1 VLVATGLAHAG
12 RSVAL
17 VEAGL
22 VGGESPYLACLPS
35 KSMLASARRG
45 ETWEHAVARRNE
57 VTGRLDD
64 SLFAARLADAGVTLI
79 RGTGQVTEPGS
90 IEVTT
95 AGRGRRGQPDKPDKA
110 VLRYADLVIATG
122 SEPLAP
128 PVEGLT
134 DVPTWT
140 SAEALSSQD
149 LPRHLIVMGA
159 GPAGCELTQIYAA
172 FGSQVTLIEAEPQL
186 LPDEASFAGEIL
198 SDALRRTGADLRLG
212 SPVVKAAPLDKG
224 LALILADGTS
234 LEGDRILL
242 ATGRRPRLAGLG
254 LDKLG
259 IAPSAAGALPVDAT
273 CRVRTA
279 NGQPTGNTGQPATI
293 PAEPAAAAASAAQQA
308 APPGPPAA
316 PLAQPAAP
324 PAQQAAPQAQQ
335 APPAQQAAAPG
346 PPAAAASAQAAS
358 ATGQPSVFPG
368 QTATASGA
376 FPGQPATATGQP
388 VAATAQPTAVPA
400 RPATVPARPATVP
413 GQPVAVPGQ
422 PAIAN
427 GQPIAATAQP
437 TAVPGQP
444 AAVPAQPA
452 TGPGQPAAVP
462 AQPATGP
469 GQPAAVPAQPATG
482 QLIAATAQPTAVPG
496 RPVTAAAQPTAVPGQ
511 PGAVPG
517 RPVTAAAQ
525 PTAVPGQP
533 GAVPGQPGAV
543 PVQPGAVPV
552 QPGAA
557 TAQPV
562 TAPGQPAE
570 TAAQPTAVTA
580 TAQPATATVQPAAAA
595 SGQPTAASAAAEQP
609 ATATGQATPGSGQAM
624 TGSGRVW
631 AAGDVTGI
639 APYTHTARYQAS
651 VVIANILGEHR
662 VADYR
667 AIPRCVYTTPSVCCV
682 GVTPGQA
689 AAAGIQLRTV
699 GHDLAETARAAVEVD
714 DRGRIELYA
723 DMTGGDTLVGAAAV
737 GRSAEEWMGE
747 LALAIRAGIPL
758 KTLADVV
765 HAFPTYGEAIERSL
779 RELAV
784 GVPEGD
790 DR

>member
-1 VLVATGLAHAG
+1 VPDFDVVVLGGGTSGVLVATGLADAG

-35 KSMLASARRG
+35 TSMLASARRG

-57 VTGRLDD
+57 VTGHLDD
-64 SLFAARLADAGVTLI
+64 SLFAVRLTDAGVRLI
-79 RGTGQVTEPGS
+79 RGTGQVTEPGT

-95 AGRGRRGQPDKPDKA
+95 AGRARRGQPEKT
-110 VLRYADLVIATG
+110 VLGYGDLVIATG

-186 LPDEASFAGEIL
+186 LPDEAPFAGEIL

-224 LALILADGTS
+224 LTLILADGTS

-259 IAPSAAGALPVDAT
+259 ITPSAAGSLPVDAT
-273 CRVRTA
+273 CRVQTA
-279 NGQPTGNTGQPATI
+279 SGQPTGTAARPAAVPGQPTALQQPAAAPGPPGTVSGPPAAAPGPPGAAATAEAATATEHPYAATGQPATVPGQ
-293 PAEPAAAAASAAQQA
+293 PATAGQPAAAPEQPATAPEQPHAATGQPVRVPGQPATAGQPA
-308 APPGPPAA
+308 DAPE
-316 PLAQPAAP
+316 QPAA
-324 PAQQAAPQAQQ
+324 APGQ
-335 APPAQQAAAPG
+335 PAAAPG
-346 PPAAAASAQAAS
+346 PPA
-358 ATGQPSVFPG
+358 
-368 QTATASGA
+368 TAD
-376 FPGQPATATGQP
+376 
-388 VAATAQPTAVPA
+388 
-400 RPATVPARPATVP
+400 
-413 GQPVAVPGQ
+413 Q
-422 PAIAN
+422 PAIA
-427 GQPIAATAQP
+427 
-437 TAVPGQP
+437 PGPP
-444 AAVPAQPA
+444 AG
-452 TGPGQPAAVP
+452 T
-462 AQPATGP
+462 T
-469 GQPAAVPAQPATG
+469 
-482 QLIAATAQPTAVPG
+482 
-496 RPVTAAAQPTAVPGQ
+496 
-511 PGAVPG
+511 
-517 RPVTAAAQ
+517 
-525 PTAVPGQP
+525 
-533 GAVPGQPGAV
+533 
-543 PVQPGAVPV
+543 
-552 QPGAA
+552 
-557 TAQPV
+557 
-562 TAPGQPAE
+562 
-570 TAAQPTAVTA
+570 
-580 TAQPATATVQPAAAA
+580 
-595 SGQPTAASAAAEQP
+595 GQPT
-609 ATATGQATPGSGQAM
+609 TGT
-624 TGSGRVW
+624 GRVW

-651 VVIANILGEHR
+651 VIIANILGERR

-699 GHDLAETARAAVEVD
+699 GHDLAETARAAVEDD

-723 DMTGGDTLVGAAAV
+723 DMTREGMLVGAAAV

-758 KTLADVV
+758 KMLADVV

-779 RELAV
+779 HELAV